1 MYFFQKWGNLSRTVS
16 GRQHPTMRRNIMR
29 RFPAFRLCAAV
40 LLSLCCAPLVHAG
53 TYPDHPIK
61 MLTMT
66 KPGAQIDLLTRAV
79 AEKLKASL
87 GQPVLVSNV
96 PGGSHGSVIGHRAGV
111 IPGGRLHA
119 WRFRDRGVHL
129 FPPLRPHQVRARG
142 FSVPHP
148 ARAEPERDHLPSRS
162 PLEDA
167 EGGLHLGQE
176 GRQGPHVYVPGLG

>member
-1 MYFFQKWGNLSRTVS
+1 
-16 GRQHPTMRRNIMR
+16 MR

-96 PGGSHGSVIGHRAGV
+96 PGGSHGSVMATELASSPADGYTLGV
-111 IPGGRLHA
+111 IL
-119 WRFRDRGVHL
+119 L
-129 FPPLRPHQVRARG
+129 
-142 FSVPHP
+142 
-148 ARAEPERDHLPSRS
+148 
-162 PLEDA
+162 
-167 EGGLHLGQE
+167 
-176 GRQGPHVYVPGLG
+176 

>member
-1 MYFFQKWGNLSRTVS
+1 
-16 GRQHPTMRRNIMR
+16 MR

-96 PGGSHGSVIGHRAGV
+96 PGGW
-111 IPGGRLHA
+111 LHA
-119 WRFRDRGVHL
+119 WRFRDCGVHL
-129 FPPLRPHQVRARG
+129 FPPLRPH
-142 FSVPHP
+142 
-148 ARAEPERDHLPSRS
+148 
-162 PLEDA
+162 
-167 EGGLHLGQE
+167 
-176 GRQGPHVYVPGLG
+176 